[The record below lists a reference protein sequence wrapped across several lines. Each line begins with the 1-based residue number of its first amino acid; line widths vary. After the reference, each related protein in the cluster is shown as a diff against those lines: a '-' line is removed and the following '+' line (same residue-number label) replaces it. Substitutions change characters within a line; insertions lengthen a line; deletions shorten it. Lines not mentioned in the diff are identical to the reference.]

1 MIIFARLSDEGD
13 ISSFASKRGEQ
24 KKLKRIGR
32 YDYSFRR
39 SDFRINSIFLSEW
52 RSVSGKDCSSYDAP
66 NGDVLSVKVI
76 SYIKIYLTP
85 TGGNS
90 TLFQQRGRT
99 HTNTCLKTI
108 RGTSKKKLFL
118 LRIMYVCI
126 FYQVKRE
133 ERGDVEPV

>member
-90 TLFQQRGRT
+90 TLFPTERA
-99 HTNTCLKTI
+99 HTYKHM
-108 RGTSKKKLFL
+108 SKDNSWNVEEE
-118 LRIMYVCI
+118 IVSITYHVCVYI
-126 FYQVKRE
+126 LSS
-133 ERGDVEPV
+133 